1 MSSLHL
7 LTEDKEATRS
17 QLEVVDADLCMITL
31 IKLIMLIT
39 GYADG
44 NINDDYACKH
54 MYSNND
60 VDQ

>member
-31 IKLIMLIT
+31 IKMIMLIT

-44 NINDDYACKH
+44 NINDDDAYI
-54 MYSNND
+54 
-60 VDQ
+60 

>member
-31 IKLIMLIT
+31 IKIIMLIT

-44 NINDDYACKH
+44 NINDDDAY
-54 MYSNND
+54 MLSMD
-60 VDQ
+60 VNH